1 MQAFDAAC
9 KHVTAAFSGVTDA
22 KQQPSP
28 THMHRRIR
36 ARAACKLYR
45 RSVCMGKR
53 PFSKVSF
60 PLAKETKR
68 SQRAPQAAEGR
79 KCTTQ
84 SRRTNEKKKTPL
96 RNSRR
101 FALPLTLFATGKR
114 QARPPNASNTRTL
127 KRISVLRW
135 EQRIATTERK
145 GNGYVTASRRVCVFG
160 FFALYRTV
168 SVEISCHD
176 AAFFYPS
183 PMEKVH

>member
-79 KCTTQ
+79 KCTTH
-84 SRRTNEKKKTPL
+84 SRRTKKRLRCVTAGALLCPLPASQREK
-96 RNSRR
+96 
-101 FALPLTLFATGKR
+101 GKR
-114 QARPPNASNTRTL
+114 ARRMHRTQGRSKGSACCDGNRELQQPNGKGT
-127 KRISVLRW
+127 VMLRLH
-135 EQRIATTERK
+135 I
-145 GNGYVTASRRVCVFG
+145 GCVCLDFLLSAG
-160 FFALYRTV
+160 RLR
-168 SVEISCHD
+168 
-176 AAFFYPS
+176 
-183 PMEKVH
+183 